1 MRRTLPLDTG
11 EIVIP
16 VLVPPGLE
24 AALNDAWHAAKDVPG
39 FLLEDEARF
48 LGMMAA
54 CAPRDGV
61 IVEIGSFKGKSAV
74 MLGKLAERYGMGPIV
89 AIDPH
94 NFNNAELEEHR
105 SAPGA
110 TSYDEFLSN
119 IESSGVAAHIEV
131 HRDFSTE
138 VAKSWNRPIRMLWID
153 GDHSY
158 KGARADFDAFMPH
171 MVPGG
176 FVALHDA
183 LHEFS
188 GPIRVFVENILQS
201 NRFGASGFVKSIAW
215 SQYRPEDSF
224 SFRHIHQALE
234 PIAGMLLPFVADGQ
248 PLHGLRKIRFKLA
261 RARVPR
267 SLPNIKEWA
276 RMLNP

>member
-1 MRRTLPLDTG
+1 MN
-11 EIVIP
+11 EVIP

-24 AALNDAWHAAKDVPG
+24 AALTEAWHSAKDVPG
-39 FLLEDEARF
+39 FLLENEARF

-74 MLGKLAERYGMGPIV
+74 MLGKLAEHFGFGPIV

-94 NFNNAELEEHR
+94 NFNNTELAEHR
-105 SAPGA
+105 ADPGA
-110 TSYDEFLSN
+110 SSYDEFLRN
-119 IESSGVAAHIEV
+119 IESAGVARYVEV
-131 HRDFSTE
+131 HRAFSTE
-138 VAKSWNRPIRMLWID
+138 VARSWDRPIRMLWID

-158 KGARADFDAFMPH
+158 AGAKADFDGFVPY

-188 GPIRVFVENILQS
+188 GPIRVFVEDILRS
-201 NRFGASGFVKSIAW
+201 DRFGASGFVNSIAW
-215 SQYRPEDSF
+215 SQYRPDDSF
-224 SFRHIHQALE
+224 SFRQIHQSLE
-234 PIAGMLLPFVADGQ
+234 PLAAKLLPMVAEDR
-248 PLHGLRKIRFKLA
+248 PLHGLRKLKFKLA
-261 RARVPR
+261 RSRVPR
-267 SLPNIKEWA
+267 SLPSLKEWT
-276 RMLNP
+276 RTLNV